1 MHPKTISIMKM
12 TNKFIALALCLSGFA
27 SAQASTQDELP
38 QRMLQW
44 LQKAEADSI
53 LSYCTPQV
61 RAQLTPTMLK
71 GIWSSLTLQAGSLKS
86 QGEWTSMSS
95 QGYEVKQSVLTFEK
109 AALRFNLVL
118 DGQGQVAGL
127 TFTPA
132 PMPQEETSKEP
143 QHMDSEEH
151 AASSAYKEQDIR
163 IEHGGISLP
172 GTLTLPVQAT
182 DKVPVVVLIQGSGP
196 SDRDE
201 TVGPNKPFKQLAA
214 ALAEEGIAT
223 IRFDKRTHVYGMRT
237 WEVSHEHLD
246 YDSEVVDDAIQ
257 ALTQAATY
265 AEVDNTRIYLL
276 GHSLGGTLAPRIAQ
290 RSPVKP
296 RGIIYMA
303 AMARPFWTAVEDQL
317 RYICS
322 VNGANEEETLRTIQ
336 TQMQQM
342 KSALPEEYLKMQ
354 EEYDAVATAKSLP
367 YRMRML
373 FLQGGHD
380 YQVTE
385 EDFMM
390 WRNALH
396 ESHPNAEF
404 KFYSSDDH
412 LMRTLDHK
420 ATPDDYAV
428 SGELDKAVVKDIT
441 AFIKRKDKLR
451 GQSLDRYSCPI
462 HSQQ

>member
-1 MHPKTISIMKM
+1 MKI
-12 TNKFIALALCLSGFA
+12 THKFIALALCLSGFA
-27 SAQASTQDELP
+27 CAQASTQDELS

-53 LSYCTPQV
+53 LTRCTPQV

-71 GIWSSLTLQAGSLKS
+71 GIWNSLTLQAGSLKS

-95 QGYEVKQSVLTFEK
+95 QGYEVKQCVLVFEK

-132 PMPQEETSKEP
+132 PMPQASHEDNSKNPQSMETEASAK
-143 QHMDSEEH
+143 
-151 AASSAYKEQDIR
+151 SSACTEQDIR
-163 IEHGGISLP
+163 IEHDGISLP
-172 GTLTLPVQAT
+172 GTLTLPSQMT
-182 DKVPVVVLIQGSGP
+182 GKVPVVILIQGSGP

-201 TVGPNKPFKQLAA
+201 TIGPNKPFKQLAV

-223 IRFDKRTHVYGMRT
+223 IRFDKRTQVYGMRT

-246 YDSEVVDDAIQ
+246 YDSEVVDDAVQ
-257 ALTQAATY
+257 AVKLAATY
-265 AEVDNTRIYLL
+265 AEVDTTRIYLL

-290 RSPVKP
+290 RCPVKLG
-296 RGIIYMA
+296 GIIYMA
-303 AMARPFWTAVEDQL
+303 AMARPFWSAVEDQM

-322 VNGANEEETLRTIQ
+322 LSGANKEETESTVRA
-336 TQMQQM
+336 QMQQM
-342 KSALPEEYLKMQ
+342 KSALPEEYLQMQ
-354 EEYDAVATAKSLP
+354 DEYDAVATAKSLP
-367 YRMRML
+367 SRMRML

-380 YQVTE
+380 YQVTD

-396 ESHPNAEF
+396 ESHANAEF
-404 KFYSSDDH
+404 KFYSADDH

-428 SGELDKAVVKDIT
+428 SGELDQTVVKDIA
-441 AFIKRKDKLR
+441 AFIKKANKLR

-462 HSQQ
+462 HSHQ

>member
-1 MHPKTISIMKM
+1 MKM

-27 SAQASTQDELP
+27 SIQASAQDELP

-44 LQKAEADSI
+44 LQKAESDSI
-53 LSYCTPQV
+53 LSHCTPQV

-86 QGEWTSMSS
+86 QGEWTNMSS
-95 QGYEVKQSVLTFEK
+95 QGYEVKQTVLTFEK
-109 AALRFNLVL
+109 AALRFNLVM

-132 PMPQEETSKEP
+132 PMPQASQEDNP
-143 QHMDSEEH
+143 QNQQDMGTEDS
-151 AASSAYKEQDIR
+151 AKDTTYTEQDIR
-163 IEHGGISLP
+163 IEHDGISLP
-172 GTLTLPVQAT
+172 GTLTLPTQAAG
-182 DKVPVVVLIQGSGP
+182 KVPVVVLIQGSGP

-201 TVGPNKPFKQLAA
+201 TIGPNKPFKQLAM
-214 ALAEEGIAT
+214 ALAGEGIAT

-246 YDSEVVDDAIQ
+246 YDAEVVDDAVQ
-257 ALTQAATY
+257 ALKQAATY
-265 AEVDNTRIYLL
+265 AQVDSTRIYLL

-303 AMARPFWTAVEDQL
+303 AMARPFWSAVEDQL

-322 VNGANEEETLRTIQ
+322 VNGANEEETERTVRI
-336 TQMQQM
+336 QMQQM

-354 EEYDAVATAKSLP
+354 EVYDAVATAKSLP
-367 YRMRML
+367 NRMHML

-390 WRNALH
+390 WKNALH
-396 ESHPNAEF
+396 ESHTNAEF
-404 KFYSSDDH
+404 KFYDSDDH
-412 LMRTLDHK
+412 LMRTLDHM
-420 ATPDDYAV
+420 ATPDDYAL
-428 SGELDKAVVKDIT
+428 SGELDHAVVKDIT

-451 GQSLDRYSCPI
+451 GKSLDRYSCPI
-462 HSQQ
+462 HSQQQR

>member
-1 MHPKTISIMKM
+1 MKM

-38 QRMLQW
+38 QRLLQW

-86 QGEWTSMSS
+86 QGEWTSMNS

-127 TFTPA
+127 TFTPTT
-132 PMPQEETSKEP
+132 MPQASQEDNPQNPQSMETEDNTK
-143 QHMDSEEH
+143 
-151 AASSAYKEQDIR
+151 ASAYTEQDIR
-163 IEHGGISLP
+163 IEHDGISLP

-182 DKVPVVVLIQGSGP
+182 GKVPVVVLIQGSGP

-201 TVGPNKPFKQLAA
+201 TIGPNKPFKQLAT
-214 ALAEEGIAT
+214 ALAGEGIAT

-246 YDSEVVDDAIQ
+246 YDAEVVDDAVQ
-257 ALTQAATY
+257 ALKQVATY
-265 AEVDNTRIYLL
+265 TEVDSTRIYLL

-317 RYICS
+317 SYICS
-322 VNGANEEETLRTIQ
+322 VNGANEEETQRTVQ

-354 EEYDAVATAKSLP
+354 EEYDAVTTAQSLP

-390 WRNALH
+390 WKNALH

-404 KFYSSDDH
+404 RLYSSDDH

-428 SGELDKAVVKDIT
+428 SGELDKVVVKDIT

-451 GQSLDRYSCPI
+451 GKSLDRYSCPI
-462 HSQQ
+462 HSQQQR

>member
-1 MHPKTISIMKM
+1 MNIGK
-12 TNKFIALALCLSGFA
+12 KFVALALCLSGLA
-27 SAQASTQDELP
+27 NAQASTQDELP

-53 LSYCTPQV
+53 LTRCTPQV

-95 QGYEVKQSVLTFEK
+95 QGYEVKQCVLVFEK
-109 AALRFNLVL
+109 SALRFNLVL

-132 PMPQEETSKEP
+132 PMPQAPHEDNSQNPQPMVTETSTTP
-143 QHMDSEEH
+143 
-151 AASSAYKEQDIR
+151 SAYKEQDIR
-163 IEHGGISLP
+163 IEHDGISLP
-172 GTLTLPVQAT
+172 GALTLPAQAT
-182 DKVPVVVLIQGSGP
+182 GQVPLVVLIQGSGP
-196 SDRDE
+196 NDRDE
-201 TVGPNKPFKQLAA
+201 TIGPNKPFKQLAT

-246 YDSEVVDDAIQ
+246 YDSEVVDDAVQ
-257 ALTQAATY
+257 ALKQAA
-265 AEVDNTRIYLL
+265 ACEEVDSTRIYLL

-290 RSPVKP
+290 RSPVKLG
-296 RGIIYMA
+296 GIIYMA

-317 RYICS
+317 HYICS
-322 VNGANEEETLRTIQ
+322 LSGANEEETQHTIQ
-336 TQMQQM
+336 SQVAQM

-354 EEYDAVATAKSLP
+354 EEYDAVATAKSLSN
-367 YRMRML
+367 RMRML

-380 YQVTE
+380 YQVTD
-385 EDFMM
+385 EDFLM

-396 ESHPNAEF
+396 ESHANAEF
-404 KFYSSDDH
+404 KYYSSDDH

-428 SGELDKAVVKDIT
+428 SGAMDKAVVKDIAT
-441 AFIKRKDKLR
+441 FIKKINKLR
-451 GQSLDRYSCPI
+451 GKSLDSYSCPI
-462 HSQQ
+462 HSHQ